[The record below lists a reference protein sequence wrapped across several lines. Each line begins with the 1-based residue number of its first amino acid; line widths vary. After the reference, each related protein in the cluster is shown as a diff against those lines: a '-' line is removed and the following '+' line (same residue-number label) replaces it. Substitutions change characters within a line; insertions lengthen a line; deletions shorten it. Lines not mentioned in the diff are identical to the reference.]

1 MISNLKLKANESLK
15 APCFL
20 NEEES
25 IAALNCILVGYE
37 HLECLDRIAK
47 TTYFNQEVKLRVN
60 QLNKALINVAGKGL
74 SEIWGCDDTA
84 MFNLLEHK
92 KQLIEKISTLRP
104 ELQSGVDV
112 LLDEYF
118 SAPAL
123 TLHRLGI
130 RIINRDK

>member
-15 APCFL
+15 SSCFL

>member
-1 MISNLKLKANESLK
+1 MVSNLKQKANESLK

-47 TTYFNQEVKLRVN
+47 TTYYNQEVKLRVN

-92 KQLIEKISTLRP
+92 KKLIEKISTLRP

-118 SAPAL
+118 KSPDFVL
-123 TLHRLGI
+123 NQLNI
-130 RIINRDK
+130 KIIDRDK